1 VDTDQHVIRAFDG
14 ERPEVA
20 ESAYV
25 DESAVVIGRV
35 RIEAEASVWPG
46 AVIRGD
52 RDEIVLRE
60 GANVQ
65 DNATLHEDA
74 EIGSYA
80 TVGHNA
86 VVHAATVGRRS
97 TIGMGATILDGS
109 VIGERSIVGA
119 NSLVTEDTTVPESVL
134 AAGSPA
140 EVIKDVEGS
149 YWAEAADRYVDL
161 ADRYER
167 TAVDLDRDET
177 TDPDG

>member
-1 VDTDQHVIRAFDG
+1 VIRAFDG
-14 ERPEVA
+14 ERPDVA

-35 RIEAEASVWPG
+35 TVEAKASVWPG

-52 RDEIVLRE
+52 RERIVLRE
-60 GANVQ
+60 GSNVQ

-74 EIGSYA
+74 EIGPYA

-97 TIGMGATILDGS
+97 LIGMGATVLDGS

-140 EVIKDVEGS
+140 EVIKDVEDS
-149 YWAEAADRYVDL
+149 DWTAAADRYVDL

-167 TAVDLDRDET
+167 TAVGRDEGET
-177 TDPDG
+177 TDGED